1 MSFLTLFTGGKKM
14 LGKSPE
20 LIVILK
26 KVLKIGLL
34 GHYLSKN
41 WASIGHA
48 QNLVLFFLEITKGD
62 HKLTRNFYFMTS
74 FD

>member
-1 MSFLTLFTGGKKM
+1 M

-34 GHYLSKN
+34 GHYSSKN